1 LYSLDDVIAMGQ
13 EELQKFEMCLK
24 RHRFANH
31 NAPRDLLACGRLCVK
46 GRSLVGLM
54 CDASNSGGDQD
65 DTCDEGCATR
75 FTSVSAEITMPRL
88 GVAKGAIDVVLAWK
102 CRPCSCPDKSGSR
115 LTM

>member
-1 LYSLDDVIAMGQ
+1 VGESTEREEAILEGTGKEGTISQVLDRLSLGVEHLLYAFDDFTAMGQ

-65 DTCDEGCATR
+65 DTCDEGCADR
-75 FTSVSAEITMPRL
+75 FPECER
-88 GVAKGAIDVVLAWK
+88 
-102 CRPCSCPDKSGSR
+102 
-115 LTM
+115 